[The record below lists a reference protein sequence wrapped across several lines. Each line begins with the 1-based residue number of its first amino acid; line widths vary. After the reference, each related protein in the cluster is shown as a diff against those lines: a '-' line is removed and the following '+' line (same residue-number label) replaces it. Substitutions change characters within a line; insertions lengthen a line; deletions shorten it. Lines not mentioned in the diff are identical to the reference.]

1 MIRQLIIC
9 AALAAATPA
18 FAQQA
23 APAQELPVDP
33 YTQTNDNADAT
44 PFKGGELLAA
54 FHGQEG
60 VNRIVDDLVDRN
72 INDPRIG
79 EIFKTTDL
87 VRLRRTLKEQIA
99 YILGAPVDYTGRDMV
114 SSHKDQGIN
123 TTEFNV
129 LVENL
134 QKAMDREGVSF
145 RAQNQL
151 LAKLAP
157 MKRDVVT
164 RYPKPRP

>member
-1 MIRQLIIC
+1 MIRQLMIC
-9 AALAAATPA
+9 ATLAVAAPA
-18 FAQQA
+18 FAQ
-23 APAQELPVDP
+23 EEKPVDP
-33 YTQTNDNADAT
+33 YVQSNANADAT

-72 INDPRIG
+72 VTDPRMAD
-79 EIFKTTDL
+79 IFKATDL

-99 YILGAPVDYTGRDMV
+99 YILGAPVDYTGRDMA

-123 TTEFNV
+123 TSEFNY

-134 QKAMDREGVSF
+134 QKAMDKEGVSF

-157 MKRDVVT
+157 MRRDVVT